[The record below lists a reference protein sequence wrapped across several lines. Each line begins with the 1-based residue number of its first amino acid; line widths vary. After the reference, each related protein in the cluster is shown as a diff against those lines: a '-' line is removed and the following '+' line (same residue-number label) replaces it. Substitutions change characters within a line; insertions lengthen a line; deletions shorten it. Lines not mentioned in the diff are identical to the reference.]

1 MSSRKCLHDFRY
13 GELRMQS
20 SRPTRGNSLLFIR
33 VTVVFELRVFDVAV
47 TFVVVLM
54 MSKYK
59 IFTALPLRRHTW

>member
-1 MSSRKCLHDFRY
+1 
-13 GELRMQS
+13 MQS
-20 SRPTRGNSLLFIR
+20 SRPTRGHSLLFIR
-33 VTVVFELRVFDVAV
+33 VMVVFQLRVFDVAV